1 MDGQGE
7 GDMTTAHRTCLEDRI
22 ERRGKP
28 IVLFVVLALISVF
41 LSAGVSTAPGA
52 TDPAAVWSTVGW
64 EDASVLDGV
73 DFAEYPG
80 SLYSIARSLKADA
93 AWNAGYTGLGIQV
106 AVVDTGVAPV
116 EGLLHSGKVI
126 NGPDLS
132 FESQNPGLEY
142 LDTYGHGT
150 HLAGIIAGK
159 ASGVWD
165 DYTHQS
171 KDKFLGIAPDAEIV
185 SIKVGSYD
193 GAVDVS
199 QVIAAIDW
207 VVQHQYDHGMNIRV
221 LNLAYGTQSLQ
232 PYDVDP
238 LAQAVEK
245 AWKAGIVVVVAAGN
259 DGNSAPLRNPAYDPY
274 VIAVGSAQYGE
285 TNVSSNALVQYDR
298 VSDFSNCGSTRNVD
312 LVAPGKSITSLR
324 VPGSYADDNHP
335 SARVGTDYFLG
346 SGTSQAAA
354 VVSGAVALLLQRDEG
369 LTPDEVKQLLT
380 DHASPMADG
389 STVCQ
394 GAGVV
399 DLAFVAKGKKISVH
413 GSTQSYVASDGSGL
427 LELTRG
433 NEHVSMDDVALT
445 GEQDIMGNPWI
456 GFNEFVTNCWKE
468 GKGRDSYTV
477 CEDVLVATDTLWNGG
492 DWNGTSWSGTS
503 WSGTS
508 WSGTSWSG
516 TNWSGTSW
524 SGTSWSGTS
533 WSDKTW
539 SGTSWS
545 GTSWSGTSWSGTS
558 WSGRNWTGLS
568 WGRNLLVL

>member
-1 MDGQGE
+1 ME
-7 GDMTTAHRTCLEDRI
+7 TTMTTTRGLSWDEN
-22 ERRGKP
+22 ERRGKNTALVAV
-28 IVLFVVLALISVF
+28 IALIASLF
-41 LSAGVSTAPGA
+41 MAGLAPA
-52 TDPAAVWSTVGW
+52 PAAADGSPSVWSAVGW
-64 EDASVLDGV
+64 EDSSVLTGV
-73 DFAEYPG
+73 DFTEYPG
-80 SLYSIARSLKADA
+80 SLYSIARSLNVDD
-93 AWNAGYTGLGIQV
+93 AWNAGYSGLGIQV
-106 AVVDTGVAPV
+106 AVIDTGVAPV

-132 FESQNPGLEY
+132 FESQSPDLMY

-159 ASGVWD
+159 ASDVWS

-185 SIKVGSYD
+185 SIKVGSRD

-207 VVQHQYDHGMNIRV
+207 VVQHRHDPGLNIRV
-221 LNLAYGTQSLQ
+221 LNLAYGTLPRQS
-232 PYDVDP
+232 YEVDP

-259 DGNSAPLRNPAYDPY
+259 DGNTAPLRNPAFDPY
-274 VIAVGSAQYGE
+274 VIAVGSAQYGV

-298 VSDFSNCGSTRNVD
+298 VSDFSNCGLGRTVD
-312 LVAPGKSITSLR
+312 LVAPGRSITSLR
-324 VPGSYADDNHP
+324 VPGSYADDNYP
-335 SARVGTDYFLG
+335 QARVGSDYFLG

-354 VVSGAVALLLQRDEG
+354 VVSGAVAILLSRDGG
-369 LTPDEVKQLLT
+369 LTPNEVKKLLK
-380 DHASPMADG
+380 DNASPMAG
-389 STVCQ
+389 VPTACQ

-399 DLAFVAKGKKISVH
+399 DLVFVARGKKINVS
-413 GSTQSYVASDGSGL
+413 GATQSFAPSNGSGL
-427 LELTRG
+427 LELARG
-433 NEHVSMDDVALT
+433 GEHVTMDEIALT
-445 GEQDIMGNPWI
+445 GEQDIMGHPWI
-456 GFNEFVTNCWKE
+456 GFNEIVTHCWRV

-477 CEDVLVATDTLWNGG
+477 CEDSLVATDTLWNGG
-492 DWNGTSWSGTS
+492 EWNGTSWSGTS

-516 TNWSGTSW
+516 TSWSGTSW

-533 WSDKTW
+533 WSDKSW

-558 WSGRNWTGLS
+558 WSGRS
-568 WGRNLLVL
+568 WSSHGWGTPTRGGSWR